1 MILNIPHKEVKMKK
15 KLCFLL
21 LASLLITC
29 VSALAIGASAADTT
43 PTNAKGT
50 YGLTFDA
57 SNPLTIS
64 GDVAVEPNTLSATVH
79 LPKSYTARAGAVF
92 GNYSGASGRTYTL
105 EVNTNGQPRL
115 FVQATN
121 STAVNLIFNE
131 LDVRGDEPRRV
142 SIVMDKTEKSA
153 TCYVSDLSGNLI
165 GKQTMTS
172 TVAYPTFTVDKLY
185 MIGGDYRSGNGQ
197 YFKGEVIEVAMYAD
211 KRTEAECLAGTVNT
225 SDKDMIFGFDL
236 TKSLPEYGR
245 DLSGNS
251 HHIVGTVTDDVK
263 SGMSFTVD
271 TPLTVSGGITV
282 QPNTFSATIYLSAED
297 FETNGAFD
305 KNIRPGVI
313 ISNYQST
320 NDSYAMEIQTYG
332 RPRLYVRSN
341 DHKYTVDC
349 LFTTQIYQI
358 LKGTDSGASNYGT
371 PMDAPLTISIV
382 VDQASRTNGTS
393 AKATLY
399 VYDLQGNLLKTEVK
413 ETGKTSTATVLPAY
427 PTDAEYTPTK
437 VNYMIGGDYR
447 SNNAQWFIGEIFE
460 VAMYT
465 GYRTREQCKTV
476 VDTTDKSMICGYDLT
491 KASPE
496 YKIDLSGN
504 GHRLY
509 SADEPIE
516 EDDPNWLR
524 TNPNAPIDYAYSMA
538 IVGDTQQLT
547 RYDANNGTT
556 YTSAIY
562 DWLVANA
569 KSKNMQLVLGLG
581 DITNDDTEA
590 EWLLA
595 QKEIK
600 KLDGVVPYVLNRGN
614 PPHDRTG
621 TFNTYFGTGTT
632 YPSQVDGTMSTG
644 AYENAYKLLT
654 VGTTDYLIL
663 MLDWG
668 PTDPVLQWAGN
679 IISQYPNHR
688 VIITTHAY
696 LYADGQPYDENDS
709 AVAHGPG
716 VTNGRNNGDEMWD
729 ELVKL
734 YPNIMMIICGHDP
747 SDNIIVTQA
756 EGVSGNTVTQ
766 MLVDPQGM
774 DPNYNYQT
782 GMVAMLYFSEEGT
795 KVSVEYISTV
805 RALQGKSAYFR
816 TANQFEIDLFAEVVP
831 PPEPDPDEFKTIYG
845 DIPTSYPRDTYPFAI
860 FVPDATS
867 PTGYV
872 FVKATQS
879 LLTDD
884 SLGVAATGSAFNQC
898 RPDQNKKAVDG
909 TVILMRRDFTYTH
922 SADAYSNFT
931 YNVSE
936 FRLDLGGHVFYDAHT
951 SDGAIFY
958 WYMKSKPTTKTFVF
972 TVENGEIVITKN
984 PILAY
989 NYNGDNGANDI
1000 TTIFKNVTISFAEG
1014 ATATSVI
1021 GPLYTKSSDPNL
1033 TAHNLRVTL
1042 LNCTVDYT
1050 NAPAGVDLLADGS
1063 IKTNTLTATGCTFKN
1078 RNNVLPKM
1086 NITMGS
1092 DFILNLFIPVV
1103 TADAKDTVN
1112 GIKIGNVVYSV
1123 DGAPIVNIDGAD
1135 YRKVSMS
1142 LSPDTLGTILSLS
1155 VDVDHVYT
1163 YSDGSTANKTI
1174 NSTFEIDII
1183 DYLKLLT
1190 SDSDVK
1196 VANLGK
1202 SILAYVRAAYD
1213 YANGDAKVIETIDQI
1228 IGKDYT
1234 ANNPA
1239 TDMEAKEITVGM
1251 KSAQLEL
1258 GETPAFIFYPA
1269 VDEEGQ
1275 PIYSL
1280 DSYQFALDGQYK
1292 LNAEIREDENG
1303 RKYFYVSTYAYAM
1316 VGTVEY
1322 LVLGT
1327 DIHGYYNIKAYH
1339 NFALGYGDAKLT
1351 TLVESLWKYAES
1363 AKAYRE
1369 SR

>member
-1 MILNIPHKEVKMKK
+1 MKK
-15 KLCFLL
+15 RLCY
-21 LASLLITC
+21 LLIL
-29 VSALAIGASAADTT
+29 ALTVATLAALVIPTAAENT
-43 PTNAKGT
+43 APTNTKGT

-64 GDVAVEPNTLSATVH
+64 GDVTVEPNTLSATVY
-79 LPKSYTARAGAVF
+79 LPTSYTARAGAVF
-92 GNYSGASGRTYTL
+92 DNYSGAAGRSYTL
-105 EVNTNGQPRL
+105 EISTNGQPRL

-121 STAVNLIFNE
+121 NSAVNLIFNQ
-131 LDVRGDEPRRV
+131 LDVRGDSPRRV
-142 SIVMDKTEKSA
+142 SIVMDKAANSA
-153 TCYVSDLSGNLI
+153 TCYVSDLDGNLI
-165 GKQTMTS
+165 GEQTMTS

-185 MIGGDYRSGNGQ
+185 LIGGDYRDGNTQ
-197 YFKGEVIEVAMYAD
+197 YFKGEVLEVAMYAD

-225 SDKDMIFGFDL
+225 ADGDMIFGFDL

-245 DLSGNS
+245 DLSGNG
-251 HHIVGTVTDDVK
+251 HHIVGTVTDEAK

-282 QPNTFSATIYLSAED
+282 QPNTFSATIRLSAED
-297 FETNGAFD
+297 FETDGVFD

-313 ISNYQST
+313 ISNYHST

-349 LFTTQIYQI
+349 LFTTQLYQI
-358 LKGTDSGASNYGT
+358 LKGTDSAAANAGK
-371 PMDAPLTISIV
+371 PIDAPLTISIV
-382 VDQASRTNGTS
+382 VDQASRTNKTT

-399 VYDLQGNLLKTEVK
+399 IYDANGTLLKTEVK
-413 ETGKTSTATVLPAY
+413 ETGKTSTATELPAF

-437 VNYMIGGDYR
+437 INYMIGGDYR
-447 SNNAQWFIGEIFE
+447 TNNAQWFIGEIYE

-465 GYRTREQCKTV
+465 GYRTAEQCKTV
-476 VDTTDKSMICGYDLT
+476 IDTTDKTMLCGYDLT
-491 KASPE
+491 AGAPT
-496 YKIDLSGN
+496 YRIDLSGN

-509 SADEPIE
+509 TADEPIE
-516 EDDPNWLR
+516 EDDPNWLAK
-524 TNPNAPIDYAYSMA
+524 NPNAPLDYAYSMA

-547 RYDANNGTT
+547 RYDANNGTS

-569 KSKNMQLVLGLG
+569 AAKKMEIVIGLG

-595 QKEIK
+595 QKQIK
-600 KLDGVVPYVLNRGN
+600 KMDGVVPYVLNRGN

-632 YPSQVDGTMSTG
+632 YTSQVDGTMTAG

-679 IISQYPNHR
+679 VISQYPNHR

-747 SDNIIVTQA
+747 SDNIIVSQA
-756 EGVSGNTVTQ
+756 EGVAGNTVTQ

-774 DPNYNYQT
+774 DPNYDYQT
-782 GMVAMLYFSEEGT
+782 GMVAMLYFSADG
-795 KVSVEYISTV
+795 KQVSVEYISTV
-805 RALQGKSAYFR
+805 RALQGKNAYFK
-816 TANQFEIDLFAEVVP
+816 TANQFDIDLFAEVEP
-831 PPEPDPDEFKTIYG
+831 PVEPDLTDFRTPYG
-845 DIPTSYPRDTYPFAI
+845 DIPTNYDINTYPFAI

-867 PTGYV
+867 ETGYV

-909 TVILMRRDFTYTH
+909 TVIYMRRDFVYNH

-931 YNVSE
+931 YNVAE
-936 FRLDLGGHVFYDAHT
+936 FRLDLGGHVFYDEHT
-951 SDGAIFY
+951 SAGGIFY
-958 WYMKSKPTTKTFVF
+958 WYLKSKPTVKTFIF
-972 TVENGEIVITKN
+972 TVENGEIVINKN
-984 PILAY
+984 PILTY
-989 NYNGDNGANDI
+989 NYNGNNGANDI
-1000 TTIFKNVTISFAEG
+1000 TTIFKNVTVSFAEG

-1021 GPLYTKSSDPNL
+1021 GPLYTKSTDPNL
-1033 TAHNLRVTL
+1033 AAHALSVTL
-1042 LNCTVDYT
+1042 LNCTVDYA

-1063 IKTNTLTATGCTFKN
+1063 IKTNTLTATNCTFKN

-1086 NITMGS
+1086 NISMAS
-1092 DFILNLFIPVV
+1092 DFILNVYIPVV
-1103 TADAKDTVN
+1103 TADAADSVI
-1112 GIKIGNVVYSV
+1112 GIKLGDAVYSV
-1123 DGAPIVNIDGAD
+1123 ANAPIVEIDGKSYYKA
-1135 YRKVSMS
+1135 SIS
-1142 LSPDTLGTILSLS
+1142 LTPDTLGNIYKLSI
-1155 VDVDHVYT
+1155 DVSHVYT
-1163 YSDGSTANKTI
+1163 YSDGSTAAKSI
-1174 NSTFEIDII
+1174 NSSFDVDII
-1183 DYLKLLT
+1183 AYLEGMAGDTDKQV
-1190 SDSDVK
+1190 SD
-1196 VANLGK
+1196 LGK
-1202 SILAYVRAAYD
+1202 DILAYIKSVYAY
-1213 YANGDAKVIETIDQI
+1213 AGGSGEVIDRITAI
-1228 IGKDYT
+1228 IG
-1234 ANNPA
+1234 ANY
-1239 TDMEAKEITVGM
+1239 EAENAPTVPEAVQITTGM
-1251 KSAQLEL
+1251 ASVSLLL
-1258 GETPAFIFYPA
+1258 GETPAFIFYP
-1269 VDEEGQ
+1269 E
-1275 PIYSL
+1275 L
-1280 DSYQFALDGQYK
+1280 DSEGNPVYALENYQFALDGEYK
-1292 LNAEIREDENG
+1292 LNAEIMTDSEG
-1303 RKYFYVSTYAYAM
+1303 KTYFSVSTYAYAM
-1316 VGTVEY
+1316 NGTVEY
-1322 LVLGT
+1322 LIKGT
-1327 DIHGYYNIKAYH
+1327 DIHGCYNIGAYLNH
-1339 NFALGYGDAKLT
+1339 ARTLGNSN
-1351 TLVESLWKYAES
+1351 LVAMVERLIKYAES